1 MFKRA
6 NKITA
11 LLVAAA
17 SMMSV
22 VPAMASDYKKVDS
35 QDGIV
40 YGAVAYKDGQ
50 ALIDGEVDGNDGAY
64 YLADGKYTELD
75 DVDSGSDYF
84 AYGDKYAKVN
94 ADGDYFVD
102 LTSGSVTDESVDE
115 NDVDDAAS
123 ALRKKAKDVDRYNN
137 DTSTIAD
144 LKLISGNKFADSWYE
159 VDTTSAN
166 KYTIVGYAGNGS
178 NEVVNAGNVTPN
190 IYTDK
195 SGNYIDADYNLGKIK
210 VETTKAN
217 ATIENSVDKEDLIDA
232 TAGTTSTYAEV
243 AAVKTL
249 GQDADY
255 IYRYAEIT
263 VNVVGAG
270 NANLDVKINNKHFT
284 TNATGQ
290 VMLPVI
296 QKISKAQASDDIEEA
311 KYAKTVYNYVI
322 SDDSAVLDGT
332 TTTGNIGFIKNDAEA
347 ASVIG
352 GKLVAYDTT
361 STLADTVQ
369 VQAMTLKQKNG
380 YYYTDLEDRAT
391 ETPEYSTDLG
401 KTAVDTDVDG
411 NIYVLDGGYVKEF
424 DGTDDWNKVY
434 KVDGSFDS
442 LSVYDKDNMV
452 AWSQGDE
459 IYSVIGGKTTDTTTE
474 PTTPVVTA
482 GWAQAANGAWTYNK
496 ADGTKATGWLLDG
509 ATWYYLKA
517 DGVMATGWVQDGATW
532 YYTNA
537 SGAMQTGWIND
548 NGTWYY
554 TNASGAM
561 LANTTVDGYVLGASG
576 AWVK

>member
-35 QDGIV
+35 QDGVV
-40 YGAVAYKDGQ
+40 YGAVAYKDGT
-50 ALIDGEVDGNDGAY
+50 AVIDGTVDGNDGVY
-64 YLADGKYTELD
+64 YLENGKYTALD
-75 DVDSGSDYF
+75 SIDSGSKLSS
-84 AYGDKYAKVN
+84 YGTKYAKVDDG
-94 ADGDYFVD
+94 ADYNVD
-102 LTSGSVTDESVDE
+102 LSNGTVITEDQPT
-115 NDVDDAAS
+115 NDFDDAAS
-123 ALRKKAKDVDRYNN
+123 ALRKKAKTVDRYGN
-137 DTSTIAD
+137 DTTTIAV
-144 LKLISGNKFADSWYE
+144 LNAVQGNKFGDAWYE
-159 VDTTSAN
+159 TTSYILDSA
-166 KYTIVGYAGNGS
+166 KYAGNS
-178 NEVVNAGNVTPN
+178 ANPV

-195 SGNYIDADYNLGKIK
+195 DGNYIDADYSLGKIK
-210 VETTKAN
+210 VGTTA
-217 ATIENSVDKEDLIDA
+217 AGADTVTVENTVDKYKVA
-232 TAGTTSTYAEV
+232 TTDDTYARV
-243 AAVKTL
+243 GAQVTL

-263 VNVVGAG
+263 VTSTADANGQIVV
-270 NANLDVKINNKHFT
+270 NNKAFNVT
-284 TNATGQ
+284 TGGPSISST
-290 VMLPVI
+290 VVVPVV
-296 QKISKAQASDDIEEA
+296 QKISKAQASDNIEEA
-311 KYAKTVYNYVI
+311 KYAKTVYNYIIGDDGGKVDNTAKAFIAAADGANVI
-322 SDDSAVLDGT
+322 S
-332 TTTGNIGFIKNDAEA
+332 
-347 ASVIG
+347 
-352 GKLVAYDTT
+352 GKLAAYSVTEANSD
-361 STLADTVQ
+361 DNVK

-380 YYYTDLEDRAT
+380 YYYTDLEDLTKGTAQ
-391 ETPEYSTDLG
+391 YSTDID
-401 KTAVDTDVDG
+401 KTAFGTDVDG
-411 NIYVLDGGYVKEF
+411 NIYILDSGYVKEF
-424 DGTDDWNKVY
+424 DGTSDWNKVY

-452 AWSQGDE
+452 AWNQGDE
-459 IYSVIGGKTTDTTTE
+459 IYSVIGGKTTDTTT
-474 PTTPVVTA
+474 PVVTTPVVTA
-482 GWAQAANGAWTYNK
+482 GWAQAANGTWTYNK

-517 DGVMATGWVQDGATW
+517 DGVMAKGWVQDGATW

>member
-35 QDGIV
+35 QDGVV
-40 YGAVAYKDGQ
+40 YGAVAYKDGT
-50 ALIDGEVDGNDGAY
+50 AVIDGSVDGSDAVYFYEN
-64 YLADGKYTELD
+64 GKYTALD
-75 DVDSGSDYF
+75 SIDSGSKLA
-84 AYGDKYAKVN
+84 AYGTKYAKVDDG
-94 ADGDYFVD
+94 ADYNVD
-102 LTSGSVTDESVDE
+102 LSNGTVITEDQPT

-123 ALRKKAKDVDRYNN
+123 ALRKKAKTVDRYAN
-137 DTSTIAD
+137 DTNTIAALTAVQGD
-144 LKLISGNKFADSWYE
+144 KFGDAWYE
-159 VDTTSAN
+159 VTGTVAGEHYVIDST
-166 KYTIVGYAGNGS
+166 KYHGNGF
-178 NEVVNAGNVTPN
+178 NLNGTNLATA

-195 SGNYIDADYNLGKIK
+195 DGNYIDADYSVGKIK
-210 VETTKAN
+210 VGTTAG
-217 ATIENSVDKEDLIDA
+217 AVDTSVTIENTVDKYKLVNTDDTFA
-232 TAGTTSTYAEV
+232 T
-243 AAVKTL
+243 VKNTVTL

-255 IYRYAEIT
+255 IYRYADIEVTSTPNNGQIY
-263 VNVVGAG
+263 V
-270 NANLDVKINNKHFT
+270 NNKAFT
-284 TNATGQ
+284 ATGNN
-290 VMLPVI
+290 VTVPVI
-296 QKISKAQASDDIEEA
+296 QKISKAQASDNIEEA
-311 KYAKTVYNYVI
+311 KYAKTVYNYII
-322 SDDSAVLDGT
+322 SNDSGTVDNTNAPLIKAADG
-332 TTTGNIGFIKNDAEA
+332 

-352 GKLVAYDTT
+352 GKLAVY
-361 STLADTVQ
+361 TVTQ
-369 VQAMTLKQKNG
+369 GSSDDNVKVQAMTLKQKNG
-380 YYYTDLEDRAT
+380 YYYTDLEDLTKGTAQ
-391 ETPEYSTDLG
+391 YSTDLD
-401 KTAVDTDVDG
+401 KTAFDTDTEG
-411 NIYVLDGGYVKEF
+411 NIYILDSGYVKEF
-424 DGTDDWNKVY
+424 DGTSDWNKVY

-452 AWSQGDE
+452 AWNQGDE
-459 IYSVIGGKTTDTTTE
+459 IYSVIGGKTTDTTT
-474 PTTPVVTA
+474 PVVTTPVVTA
-482 GWAQAANGAWTYNK
+482 GWAQAANGTWTYNK

-517 DGVMATGWVQDGATW
+517 DGVMAKGWVQDGATW